1 MSDIQKRGLVMAI
14 WLAASFLFAVFFIED
29 FVRDIL
35 IRPMMYTAWVAE
47 FFVRSLPQYL
57 FWGLFVFGAAIWGLR
72 LIRFRAPRRPRMR
85 TVAIGQQGPVAR
97 WQGQL
102 RRARVLDYG
111 RFNLNRSLRKLVL
124 DLTVTEA
131 EADLSGP
138 APGESPR
145 EPDVPDELRSLLI
158 VRGEEEFG
166 RRSLMDR
173 LLDLVPKPR
182 AELAEHRRAP
192 EAVVRYLE
200 DRLGMAGRHQG
211 KG

>member
-1 MSDIQKRGLVMAI
+1 MSDLQKRGLVMAI

-47 FFVRSLPQYL
+47 LFVRSLPQYL
-57 FWGLFVFGAAIWGLR
+57 FWGLFVLVAAIWGLR

-85 TVAIGQQGPVAR
+85 TVSIGQQGPVAR

-102 RRARVLDYG
+102 RRARMLDYG

-131 EADLSGP
+131 GEDLSGP
-138 APGESPR
+138 ATSESPH
-145 EPDVPDELRSLLI
+145 ELDVPEELRPLLI
-158 VRGEEEFG
+158 VRGDEEFG
-166 RRSLMDR
+166 RRSLTDR

-182 AELAEHRRAP
+182 TAQAEYRRAP
-192 EAVVRYLE
+192 EAVAQYLE
-200 DRLGMAGRHQG
+200 NRLGIAGRQQE